1 MDVFS
6 QRLKKCRESM
16 KKIDSKYTQAFV
28 ANEIGVART
37 TYTAYENGTKI
48 PPIDT
53 LSNIAELFDVSVDF
67 LLGRTNKTDSYT
79 NDLKSKDTD
88 NDIIEYFKWLQNT
101 IKNDVKLTFDGEP
114 MSDEAKESL
123 LESVEL
129 FMKQAQRIN
138 KLQQSNNDD

>member
-1 MDVFS
+1 MNVFA
-6 QRLKKCRESM
+6 QRLKECREDI
-16 KKIDSKYTQAFV
+16 KRVNPDYTQAYV
-28 ANEIGVART
+28 ANKIGVART
-37 TYTAYENGTKI
+37 TYTAYENGTKT

-53 LSNIAELFDVSVDF
+53 LSNIAELFGVSVDF
-67 LLGRTNKTDSYT
+67 LLGKTNKIDPYTYDSNSE
-79 NDLKSKDTD
+79 NDVS
-88 NDIIEYFKWLQNT
+88 EYLKWLQNT